1 MRLTLRRRFTLVLVT
16 VTVGFLVFGTATWNT
31 LEELRVNG
39 SLYKRIVQGKDLI
52 ADVLPPPAYIIESYL
67 VLLQMNGTENAT
79 ERERLMERFSALHK
93 EFEARHTF
101 WRGELLEVSIK
112 RDLLERSYHPAME
125 FYRVGK
131 EVFMPA
137 LRSGDRA
144 AADAALLQV
153 RREYESHRAAID
165 AVVALAVQR
174 NSDDEKTADQLI
186 KRNAALLISVFALS
200 VGLAFT
206 FLLATSRR
214 ILRQLGSEP
223 EEAVAM
229 AERIAAGDLIAEG
242 TAQQATHGSL
252 AAAFSKMQSQLRHV
266 LRGISG
272 SSTQLASA
280 AEELSAA
287 TEQSSQTVAQQ
298 HVETAQVAA
307 SVTELSAAAKEV
319 AESSSRAAT
328 AAESA
333 NQQASSGLDAIA
345 CVRHSINNLA
355 ADVKAASAVI
365 QNLAGES
372 TKISTV
378 MEVIDGVA
386 SQTNLLALNAA
397 IEAARA
403 GEQGRGFA
411 VVADE
416 VRTLASRTQAS
427 TQEIQQLV
435 AQLQHVAG
443 EAVTVMERSCASA
456 QAGVTQI
463 ADAEVILHNITNA
476 VGLITQMT
484 QQIAVSAE
492 EQSAVTQ
499 TVNENVV
506 SIDRRSQETARG
518 AEQMASATAAL
529 AKLAD
534 ELQGLVGK
542 FKVA

>member
-1 MRLTLRRRFTLVLVT
+1 MRLTLRRRFALVLVT
-16 VTVGFLVFGTATWNT
+16 VTVGFLVFGAATWST
-31 LEELRVNG
+31 LEQLRVNG
-39 SLYKRIVQGKDLI
+39 AVYKRIVQGKDLI

-67 VLLQMNGTENAT
+67 VLLQLNGTVDAA
-79 ERERLMERFSALHK
+79 ERDRLIERLSALHK
-93 EFEARHTF
+93 DFETRQTF
-101 WRGELLEVSIK
+101 WRGERLEGPIK
-112 RDLLERSYHPAME
+112 QNLLERSYQPAME
-125 FYRVGK
+125 FYRIAR
-131 EVFMPA
+131 EVYLPA
-137 LRSGDRA
+137 LRSGDRIA
-144 AADAALLQV
+144 TENALVQLRQ
-153 RREYESHRAAID
+153 EYEMHRKAID
-165 AVVALAVQR
+165 AVVELAIKR
-174 NSDDEKTADQLI
+174 NSDDEKLADQLI
-186 KRNAALLISVFALS
+186 KRNATVLISVFMLS

-206 FLLATSRR
+206 FLVVTSRR
-214 ILRQLGSEP
+214 IIRQLGSEP

-229 AERIAAGDLIAEG
+229 AERIAAGDLIAED
-242 TAQQATHGSL
+242 TVQQAVHGSL
-252 AAAFSKMQSQLRHV
+252 AAAFAGMQSQLRQV
-266 LRGISG
+266 IRGIAG
-272 SSTQLASA
+272 GSTQLASA

-298 HVETAQVAA
+298 HAETAQVAA

-333 NQQASSGLDAIA
+333 NQQASSGLDAVA
-345 CVRHSINNLA
+345 RVRQSIDSLA
-355 ADVKAASAVI
+355 TDVKAASTVI

-372 TKISTV
+372 TKISAV

-435 AQLQHVAG
+435 AQLQKVAG
-443 EAVTVMERSCASA
+443 DAVAVMERSCASA
-456 QAGVTQI
+456 QAGVAQI
-463 ADAEVILHNITNA
+463 ADAEVILHNITTA
-476 VGLITQMT
+476 VGLITEMT
-484 QQIAVSAE
+484 QQIAVAAE

-499 TVNENVV
+499 SVNENVV
-506 SIDRRSQETARG
+506 SIDRRSQETAKG
-518 AEQMASATAAL
+518 AEQMASASAEL
-529 AKLAD
+529 AKLA
-534 ELQGLVGK
+534 EHLHGLVGK